1 MLNMRRREFMTLLG
15 GAAAWPLAARAQQ
28 PRMPVVGYL
37 YTGTPDANP
46 HFVAAFRQ
54 GLKEMGYV
62 EGTNVAIEYRWA
74 AGRYD
79 RLPELATD
87 LVQRQVAVIAVPG
100 NLASALAAK
109 AATATIPIV
118 FAIGGDS
125 VKAGL
130 VASVNR
136 PGGNLTGV
144 NFYHSELGAK
154 RLELLREISRPTL
167 VGVLFNPSN
176 PEAEDELKDVEAAAR
191 ALRQQIVVLKAS
203 SSSDIDL
210 AFATL
215 VEQRADALMT
225 TADTLFNNRRVQIVS
240 LAARHAI
247 PAIYVTR
254 DWAAAGGLISYGA
267 YTGDAWR
274 TVGIYA
280 GRILKGER
288 TAELPVVQ
296 PTKFDFVINLQT
308 AKLLGLTVPPTL
320 LARADEVIE

>member
-1 MLNMRRREFMTLLG
+1 VKRREFMTLLG

-28 PRMPVVGYL
+28 PTMPVVGYL

-54 GLKEMGYV
+54 GLKDMGYV

-136 PGGNLTGV
+136 PGGNLTGE
-144 NFYHSELGAK
+144 FLSFRARREAPGATARNK
-154 RLELLREISRPTL
+154 PTAL
-167 VGVLFNPSN
+167 V
-176 PEAEDELKDVEAAAR
+176 
-191 ALRQQIVVLKAS
+191 
-203 SSSDIDL
+203 
-210 AFATL
+210 
-215 VEQRADALMT
+215 
-225 TADTLFNNRRVQIVS
+225 
-240 LAARHAI
+240 
-247 PAIYVTR
+247 PAIFGIAASPTPSKPNTR
-254 DWAAAGGLISYGA
+254 SS
-267 YTGDAWR
+267 
-274 TVGIYA
+274 
-280 GRILKGER
+280 
-288 TAELPVVQ
+288 P
-296 PTKFDFVINLQT
+296 
-308 AKLLGLTVPPTL
+308 
-320 LARADEVIE
+320 AR